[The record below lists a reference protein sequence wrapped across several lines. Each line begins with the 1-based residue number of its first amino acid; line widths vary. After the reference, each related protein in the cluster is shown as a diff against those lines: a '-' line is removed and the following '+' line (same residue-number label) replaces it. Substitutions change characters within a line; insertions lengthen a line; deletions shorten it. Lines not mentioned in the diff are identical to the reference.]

1 MKKIS
6 LLAAGMLLAIAAY
19 AQQSDK
25 VSVRDMGVAPGPA
38 PQARYLVGTAT
49 NVTPGDL
56 KTVILEFNLFDA
68 QNAQVGNASA
78 VTQNLAA
85 GGAWKFQALTVQPFD
100 HAKLARITAY

>member
-6 LLAAGMLLAIAAY
+6 LFAIGLLFSTLAY

-25 VSVRDMGVAPGPA
+25 VSVREMGIAPGPT
-38 PQARYLVGTAT
+38 PQAKFLVGTAT
-49 NVTPGDL
+49 NVTTSDL

-78 VTQNLAA
+78 ITQNLAA

-100 HAKLARITAY
+100 HAKLTRITAY